1 MNEGAIPKYSGAVDF
16 WDEQKTLFGRA
27 KSIVRSW
34 FRGQKIF
41 DVGLTL
47 VV

>member
-1 MNEGAIPKYSGAVDF
+1 MNKGVIPKCREIDF
-16 WDEQKTLFGRA
+16 WDEQKPLFGQA

-34 FRGQKIF
+34 FQGQKIF
-41 DVGLTL
+41 DVGWSL

>member
-1 MNEGAIPKYSGAVDF
+1 MNEGSIPRCGAVDF

-34 FRGQKIF
+34 FRGQKILIR
-41 DVGLTL
+41 DP
-47 VV
+47 